1 MIVGKYLQ
9 RQANERPDKVAV
21 ICNEVQLTFSELNRQ
36 ANILANWL
44 LAHGFKKGDRAVML
58 LPNCAEFAVVYFALM
73 KIGAIA
79 VILDFR
85 LSPPEMAPLLDETET
100 KVLITHSKQKTFA
113 ERMVREKKHLQY
125 VILLGEDTKEK
136 DGENGLYHYERIL
149 EKGKGD
155 AQEPNSIV
163 KEEDEALYLYTSG
176 TTGKPKGVILTY
188 DHLTYF
194 PESMKAMQPLTEQD
208 VQGAVLPMSH
218 ISGPIVLNLLVE
230 MGHTLIIIDEIRPK
244 KILEEI
250 QRNKINYFH
259 AVPPI
264 FQMLLNLPSRD
275 RYDLR
280 SLTSVAMM
288 GTVVA
293 EELMEAWIEEYPHCV
308 ARQGYGAT
316 ETSPLLTLTHIDDA
330 PRKMASAGR
339 TCPRAEIKI
348 VDKDGKELPTGQV
361 GEVIARGP
369 QIMKGYFRNPKA
381 TEQKIKNDWYY
392 TGDLGRFD
400 EDGYIYIL
408 GRADDMIIS
417 GGMNVYPSELENVLI
432 AHEKVAEAAVV
443 GIPDAERGQALK
455 AAIVPK
461 VGEEIS
467 KRELMRFCR
476 ERLASFKL
484 PKVIE
489 FRDSLPRSR
498 TGKVAKRELKAAE
511 VGLKKYWE
519 FLGEHKKWIGP
530 LALIAVWFLVTITKL
545 VDPFFLPSP
554 VTVGKHLGILLTK
567 AVTYEHI
574 AKTFYRMMAGYTIAA
589 GIGVPLGIVLG
600 YWEKVYDSVEFIIDF
615 FRSFPATAMFPLF
628 MLAFGL
634 GDGSKIALVV
644 FGCALL
650 ILVNT
655 TYGVHGG
662 SRTRKMVAETMK
674 ASEAYIMT
682 KVVLPEALPQIA
694 AGLRLALSLS
704 LIIVVV
710 LEMFIGT
717 TRGLGY
723 LIYNAHM
730 TYQIPDMYAFIV
742 LAGLIGYFINQGF
755 VKLEDKVIHWTGKH
769 G

>member
-1 MIVGKYLQ
+1 MIVGNYLQ
-9 RQANERPDKVAV
+9 RQAHERPDKVAV
-21 ICNEVQLTFSELNRQ
+21 VCNEVQLTFSELNRQ
-36 ANILANWL
+36 ANMLANWL
-44 LAHGFKKGDRAVML
+44 LAHGVKKGDRAVML

-85 LSPPEMAPLLDETET
+85 LSPPEMAPLFDETEA
-100 KVLITHSKQKTFA
+100 KILITHYKQKTFA
-113 ERMVREKKHLQY
+113 ERMLRDKEHLNY
-125 VILLGEDTKEK
+125 VVLLGEETKNA
-136 DGENGLYHYERIL
+136 DGENGLYSYENIV
-149 EKGKGD
+149 EKGD
-155 AQEPNSIV
+155 AQEPSVSI

-194 PESMKAMQPLTEQD
+194 PESMKAMQPLQEQD

-230 MGHTLIIIDEIRPK
+230 MGHTLVIIEEIRPK

-250 QRNKINYFH
+250 QRNRINYFH

-275 RYDLR
+275 RYDLS
-280 SLTSVAMM
+280 SLSSVAMM
-288 GTVVA
+288 GTVVP
-293 EELMEAWIEEYPHCV
+293 EELMEEWIKEYPHCV

-316 ETSPLLTLTHIDDA
+316 ETSPLITLTHIDDA

-339 TCPRAEIKI
+339 VCPRVEIKI
-348 VDKDGKELPTGQV
+348 IDKEGEELPTGEV

-369 QIMKGYFRNPKA
+369 QIMKGYFKNPKA
-381 TEQKIKNDWYY
+381 TAQKIKDGWYY

-408 GRADDMIIS
+408 GRADDMIIT
-417 GGMNVYPSELENVLI
+417 GGLNVYPSELENILI

-443 GIPDAERGQALK
+443 GMPDTERGQALK
-455 AAIVPK
+455 AVIVPK

-484 PKVIE
+484 PKTIE

-498 TGKVAKRELKAAE
+498 TGKVAKRELKAVE
-511 VGLKKYWE
+511 EGLKKYWD

-530 LALIAVWFLVTITKL
+530 VALVAVWFLVTITKL

-554 VTVGKHLGILLTK
+554 VTVGKELGILLVK
-567 AVTYEHI
+567 PVTYEHI
-574 AKTFYRMMAGYTIAA
+574 AKTFYRMMAGYTIAV

-600 YWEKVYDSVEFIIDF
+600 YWEKIYDSVEFIIDF

-730 TYQIPDMYAFIV
+730 TYQIPDMYAYIV

-755 VKLEDKVIHWTGKH
+755 VKLEDKVIHWAGK
-769 G
+769 

>member
-1 MIVGKYLQ
+1 MIVGKYLE
-9 RQANERPDKVAV
+9 RQAQQKPDKVAL
-21 ICNEVQLTFSELNRQ
+21 ICNDVQLTFAEINRT
-36 ANILANWL
+36 ANRLANWL
-44 LAHGFKKGDRAVML
+44 LAQGMKKGDRAVML
-58 LPNCAEFAVVYFALM
+58 LPNCTEFAVVYFALM
-73 KIGAIA
+73 KLGVIA

-85 LSPPEMAPLLDETET
+85 LSPSEMAPIFDETEARL
-100 KVLITHSKQKTFA
+100 LITHAKQKTFA
-113 ERMVREKKHLQY
+113 VRMLREKKDLRSL
-125 VILLGEDTKEK
+125 VFLGDEGTKEK
-136 DGENGLYHYERIL
+136 AEGLYHYETIV
-149 EKGKGD
+149 KKGD
-155 AQEPNSIV
+155 VKEPKIPLR
-163 KEEDEALYLYTSG
+163 EEDEALYLYTSG

-194 PESMKAMQPLTEQD
+194 PESMKTMQSLTDQD
-208 VQGAVLPMSH
+208 RQGSVLPMSH
-218 ISGPIVLNLLVE
+218 ISGPIVLNLLVDV
-230 MGHTLIIIDEIRPK
+230 GHTLVIIDEIRPK

-264 FQMLLNLPSRD
+264 FQMILNLPSRD
-275 RYDLR
+275 RYDLN
-280 SLTSVAMM
+280 SLNSVAMM
-288 GTVVA
+288 GTVVS
-293 EELMEAWIEEYPHCV
+293 EELMEEWVKEFPHCL

-316 ETSPLLTLTHIDDA
+316 ETSPLLTLTHYDDA

-339 TCPRAEIKI
+339 VVPRVEIKI
-348 VDKDGKELPTGQV
+348 VDKNGKELPTGEV

-369 QIMKGYFRNPKA
+369 QIMKGYFKNPKA
-381 TEQKIKNDWYY
+381 TAEKIKDGWYY

-400 EDGYIYIL
+400 ADGYIYIL
-408 GRADDMIIS
+408 GRADDMVIV

-432 AHEKVAEAAVV
+432 AHDKVAEVAVV
-443 GIPDAERGQALK
+443 GIADAERGQALK
-455 AAIVPK
+455 VVIVPK
-461 VGEEIS
+461 VGEEVS

-498 TGKVAKRELKAAE
+498 TGKVAKRELKTIE
-511 VGLKKYWE
+511 EGLKKYRE
-519 FLGEHKKWIGP
+519 FLGDHKKLIGP
-530 LALIAVWFLVTITKL
+530 VVLVAIWFLVTVTKM
-545 VDPFFLPSP
+545 VDVFFLPSP
-554 VTVGKHLGILLTK
+554 WTVGKHLGILLAK
-567 AVTYEHI
+567 AETYEHI
-574 AKTFYRMMAGYTIAA
+574 YKTFYRMMAGYTIAA
-589 GIGVPLGIVLG
+589 GIGVPLGIALG
-600 YWEKVYDSVEFIIDF
+600 YWEKIYESVEFIIDF

-634 GDGSKIALVV
+634 GDASKIALVV

-674 ASEAYIMT
+674 ASEAYIMA

-704 LIIVVV
+704 LIIVVM

-755 VKLEDKVIHWTGKH
+755 AKVQEKVIHWAGK
-769 G
+769 